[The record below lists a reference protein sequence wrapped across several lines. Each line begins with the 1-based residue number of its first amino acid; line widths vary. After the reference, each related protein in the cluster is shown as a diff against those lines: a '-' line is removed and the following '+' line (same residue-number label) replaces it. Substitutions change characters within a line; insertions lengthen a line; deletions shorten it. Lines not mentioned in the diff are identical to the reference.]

1 MTARIAAFALMLTL
15 GFASLAPAVTV
26 HAASASELTASIN
39 ALNKQLT
46 EAGDQMNKLNS
57 QINQINQQISD
68 NTQKLEQTK
77 ADLATAK
84 KNMGQR
90 ARVMYMFGNDG
101 IMSALFTSSSLTETL
116 SRIESV
122 RTINS
127 ADQKTVEDVENLQT
141 QVEQTQQNL
150 QNQQKELKQQKER
163 RFRRSRRRT
172 TKSSKKNRSSCRQY
186 AAQTSSSTAAS
197 TTSGSTADP
206 GDQLDFICAVVAAEC
221 NASYDGA
228 LAVISCVMNRVDS
241 GKWGGHDAVSVLKAP
256 GQFAAYLD
264 GPYKRYLGGKYPDYV
279 KQAVIDC
286 MQNGK
291 RNHPYQSFRSGSSY
305 GVWNCGGNSYR

>member
-15 GFASLAPAVTV
+15 GFASLAPAATV

-46 EAGDQMNKLNS
+46 AAGDQMNKLNS
-57 QINQINQQISD
+57 QINQINQQIAD

-127 ADQKTVEDVENLQT
+127 ADQKTVEDVEKLQT

-150 QNQQKELKQQKER
+150 QNQQKELKQQKEQVQAQQA
-163 RFRRSRRRT
+163 T
-172 TKSSKKNRSSCRQY
+172 YNKKLEEEQKQLHQY

-197 TTSGSTADP
+197 TTNGSTADP

-264 GPYKRYLGGKYPDYV
+264 GPYKRYLGGKYPGYV